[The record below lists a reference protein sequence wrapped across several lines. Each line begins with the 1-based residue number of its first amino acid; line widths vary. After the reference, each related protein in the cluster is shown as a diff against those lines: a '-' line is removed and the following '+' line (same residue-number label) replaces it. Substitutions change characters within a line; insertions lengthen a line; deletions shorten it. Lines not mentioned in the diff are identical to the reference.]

1 MSSVFSSH
9 LLGFAQIARWFL
21 LLVALVAGV
30 AQAQSV
36 GNTLS
41 TNQTIRAGQQ
51 LSSANKQFK
60 AVMQSDGNFAV
71 YREPST
77 YLWGTGAVAANGSV
91 VMQGDGNVCLK
102 NSSGV
107 NVWCNAS
114 NGPVGD
120 YFMLLRDNGELEVY
134 RGTPAASASSM
145 LVWTTALDPAFYSS
159 RYADLKNAFGT
170 DAKRLM
176 DHWLTYGRF
185 EGRAPRNGVNDDGWL
200 HAKSVNLETMFYAN
214 KYPDLKNAFFYDAE
228 KLYQHWMNYGRAEGR
243 VPNKATEDFLAPAAR
258 SASGQSSMR
267 NSDWLHVNE
276 YLRSPGG
283 AYIAILQN
291 DLNFVIY
298 QTGSP
303 SSASSGNHRW
313 NYNNNQAT
321 GQTGP
326 GVLRVQTDGHFC
338 VYKGSVSA
346 QGQGYKCMPSG
357 AGGPIGRYFMTLQ
370 DNGNLVIYK
379 GAGPS
384 DERGWIW
391 DRLTTAPSTG
401 FSFSAA
407 IESVVSVVASSVT
420 NAAVGVGN
428 SVAQVSVSAAN
439 DLAREVTAGANLV
452 TTTIVNTA
460 NKVANDTVG
469 VAVTV
474 GRAVEQGGKIVGNE
488 IVRNGEVVGYA
499 VANLAVDAW
508 NLFKANCGVIGRKA
522 FPIDAYFQGAKQI
535 TSGITAVGGAYGTI
549 DKNNAAAMKTVT
561 DAANMCF
568 EQVQDGF
575 YCAFPKEIEKIVSQ
589 AGTIPGN
596 LLNLATRVF
605 NEAKTQECLIVGAST
620 VTFGAIGLEICALG
634 KVVVPDAQK
643 AFACFSAV
651 ESRGIMKKFFAPGDS
666 AASQSFPNKAT
677 CEGIGELAFT
687 VAEKIFT
694 NGLSAE
700 AKAAARAGK
709 SNTLAMVADELRSVY
724 KVASRGA
731 KFEAILEAIETAQP
745 SLTECKD

>member
-460 NKVANDTVG
+460 NLIADDTTR

-474 GRAVEQGGKIVGNE
+474 GRTVEQGGVRLGNE
-488 IVRNGEVVGYA
+488 IVKEGKVVGYA
-499 VANLAVDAW
+499 VANLAIDAW
-508 NLFKANCGVIGRKA
+508 NYVKSNCAPLGRQA
-522 FPIDAYFQGAKQI
+522 FPIAKYFQSAQQLNNNIMTYANITNQQELQAATAKVSACIEQI
-535 TSGITAVGGAYGTI
+535 
-549 DKNNAAAMKTVT
+549 
-561 DAANMCF
+561 
-568 EQVQDGF
+568 QDGF
-575 YCAFPKEIEKIVSQ
+575 YCAVPPAMEKFVSKVQ
-589 AGTIPGN
+589 DMPGN
-596 LLNLATRVF
+596 LLNLSTRVF
-605 NEAKTQECLIVGAST
+605 NEGKSDDCLKAGVAT
-620 VTFGAIGLEICALG
+620 ALG
-634 KVVVPDAQK
+634 GGGGLLVCAVAKVVVVDAQK
-643 AFACFSAV
+643 AVACFTASLSRSTVKAIAGSAV
-651 ESRGIMKKFFAPGDS
+651 GSD
-666 AASQSFPNKAT
+666 SFPSQAVCN
-677 CEGIGELAFT
+677 GIGDLAYQA
-687 VAEKIFT
+687 AEKALLRD
-694 NGLSAE
+694 LSAE
-700 AKAAARAGK
+700 LAAAAKGTN
-709 SNTLAMVADELRSVY
+709 NTVAIVADQLRTVY
-724 KVASRGA
+724 KMAGRADKYQEFVNALN
-731 KFEAILEAIETAQP
+731 KIP
-745 SLTECKD
+745 ECNPNAVP